1 MRIHQLGRKVLPGIF
16 LGHALVAGGI
26 WKGDIVVAERPK
38 NGENFIF
45 LLADGEA
52 KLCGRYLE
60 VRESFM

>member
-1 MRIHQLGRKVLPGIF
+1 MVFSRIHQLGRKVLPGIF

-26 WKGDIVVAERPK
+26 WKGDIVVAERP
-38 NGENFIF
+38 EHFIF
-45 LLADGEA
+45 LFADGEA